1 MFKLRFMASR
11 VLKTNKLDMSF
22 PFGASSSSIQLEL
35 WQITVLC
42 HRLSPVHIAPSTEA
56 TMHCNNLHFE
66 LNTTD
71 DHDTRIWIPRASSII
86 QRAGFIVLDINRS
99 FCFSECDL
107 VVEVVSRDT
116 EGFYLADRTNH
127 NQSKLRR
134 PTDGVTYSHSNLL
147 LCSPS
152 FPLFHLFDF
161 TPFTLFTP
169 AALTPSFGQL
179 LALFFL
185 SRKSAIIHI

>member
-1 MFKLRFMASR
+1 MILR
-11 VLKTNKLDMSF
+11 L
-22 PFGASSSSIQLEL
+22 
-35 WQITVLC
+35 
-42 HRLSPVHIAPSTEA
+42 
-56 TMHCNNLHFE
+56 
-66 LNTTD
+66 
-71 DHDTRIWIPRASSII
+71 WIPRASSII

-179 LALFFL
+179 HGCQNVPVPIMIFRLQSKNHPGRGPSLIAWPLG
-185 SRKSAIIHI
+185 KCH

>member
-1 MFKLRFMASR
+1 M
-11 VLKTNKLDMSF
+11 
-22 PFGASSSSIQLEL
+22 
-35 WQITVLC
+35 
-42 HRLSPVHIAPSTEA
+42 
-56 TMHCNNLHFE
+56 
-66 LNTTD
+66 
-71 DHDTRIWIPRASSII
+71 
-86 QRAGFIVLDINRS
+86 
-99 FCFSECDL
+99 
-107 VVEVVSRDT
+107 SRDT

-127 NQSKLRR
+127 NQKQLRR

-179 LALFFL
+179 LALFVLFANQLLSTFNSMIIPHIVLAKNRKICDSLPPVTKPTPRYHPTLQMASEEGSPPPSRALLSVRSKPTVILYRTFL
-185 SRKSAIIHI
+185 SWASQDCSLTSREPKVRAFFFWEWFN

>member
-1 MFKLRFMASR
+1 MILR
-11 VLKTNKLDMSF
+11 L
-22 PFGASSSSIQLEL
+22 
-35 WQITVLC
+35 
-42 HRLSPVHIAPSTEA
+42 
-56 TMHCNNLHFE
+56 
-66 LNTTD
+66 
-71 DHDTRIWIPRASSII
+71 WIPRASSII

-185 SRKSAIIHI
+185 SRKSTIIHIQFHDHSTYCISKEPQNATQTATCD